1 MITIISLMW
10 LFIPVFVYP
19 PIHKIW
25 RKKRSYNL
33 SLIIALVLPILT
45 ILTFQNSFTTI
56 EKQSLFF
63 SICPILFLLF
73 YKYYDRIIL
82 KKYNRH
88 IYFYVSWNL
97 NYFIDD
103 EESGEST
110 SLEFWLKL
118 SLFIFPLGICF
129 LIIEIINLIK
139 YFC

>member
-33 SLIIALVLPILT
+33 SLIIALVLPILS

-56 EKQSLFF
+56 EEQNLFF

-88 IYFYVSWNL
+88 IYFYVDWSL

-103 EESGEST
+103 EESEEST

-129 LIIEIINLIK
+129 LISEIINLIK